1 VPMRSPS
8 PNAADPISDLSVGRD
23 AFHPSLPSHSSQ
35 VTLPDNHLDT
45 LTGDVIPAVVVAL
58 PLGLLELVDVLSQDR
73 PGPAVLAT
81 RLERML
87 AGGDVVAVLAGE
99 PAMAVALVTMRPNV
113 WYDGPVALLDE
124 LCVAP
129 GSRGQGVGS
138 ALLARVEAIAQQR
151 GAELLEIN
159 VDGDHTDARRFYER
173 HGYANSEPGEEQPLL
188 YYYRQL
194 KAPNSAMQMPSRS
207 RIPDRAPTNRSPL
220 RRDRQ

>member
-1 VPMRSPS
+1 MRSPS

-58 PLGLLELVDVLSQDR
+58 LLGLLELVDVLSQDR

-138 ALLARVEAIAQQR
+138 ACWPASRPSR
-151 GAELLEIN
+151 
-159 VDGDHTDARRFYER
+159 
-173 HGYANSEPGEEQPLL
+173 
-188 YYYRQL
+188 
-194 KAPNSAMQMPSRS
+194 NSAGPNCSRLTSTGTTPMPGASMSGTATPTVNRARS
-207 RIPDRAPTNRSPL
+207 NRSFTTT
-220 RRDRQ
+220 DS